1 MLRDEIKRLSA
12 PTEPTEEHHATAVE
26 EPPEIPEKDL
36 AVLTL
41 KRQGA
46 SAKQI
51 AKALSIHHST
61 VYAILS
67 RNNEISPDSLAH
79 PELWDL
85 TYRNYKKFLQGK
97 PIAKGLKAP
106 DNTVI
111 MKAMEAVADRKHPK
125 QTKVKI
131 DKEVHT
137 FVHLDTGP
145 APVDITPK
153 STCVQPHNVPTP
165 VNKPFIEDEHGE

>member
-1 MLRDEIKRLSA
+1 MLRKQIKELSA
-12 PTEPTEEHHATAVE
+12 PTEEHHAIATI
-26 EPPEIPEKDL
+26 EPPELPEKDL

-67 RNNEISPDSLAH
+67 RNNEISSNSLAS
-79 PELWDL
+79 PELWDQ
-85 TYRNYKKFLQGK
+85 TYRNYKKILQGK

-111 MKAMEAVADRKHPK
+111 LRAMEHVADRKEPK
-125 QTKVKI
+125 KNSVHIK
-131 DKEVHT
+131 KEVHT
-137 FVHLDTGP
+137 FIHLDQGP
-145 APVDITPK
+145 ETVDITPE
-153 STCVQPHNVPTP
+153 STCVQPHNVPDP